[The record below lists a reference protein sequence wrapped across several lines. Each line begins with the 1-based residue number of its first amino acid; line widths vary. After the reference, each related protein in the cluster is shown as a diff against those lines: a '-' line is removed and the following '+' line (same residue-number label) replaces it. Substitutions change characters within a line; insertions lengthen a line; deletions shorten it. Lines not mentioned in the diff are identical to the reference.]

1 MQRLFEFIPGIFS
14 WTTLFLIVFLSWQRP
29 VWIAIFII
37 LFDIYWLLKSIYL
50 SLHLRATFKKMQEY
64 LKISWQD
71 RLAILADWKSVHHLV
86 ILPMADEPYEVV
98 RETFE
103 SLVKTNYP
111 KEKLFLILAIEERA
125 GEKAAEISEK
135 IKKEFSHIFPWLI
148 ITKHPA
154 GLEGEIPGKGS
165 NEAWAAEEAK
175 KLIIDKLNLEYEKVL
190 VSVFDV

>member
-1 MQRLFEFIPGIFS
+1 MQRLFEFIPGILS

-71 RLAILADWKSVHHLV
+71 RLEILADWKSVHHLV

-98 RETFE
+98 RDSFE
-103 SLVKTNYP
+103 SLKKCNYL
-111 KEKLFLILAIEERA
+111 KEKLFLVLATEERA
-125 GEKAAEISEK
+125 GEKAKKVADK
-135 IKKEFSHIFPWLI
+135 IQKEFSQFFPWLI
-148 ITKHPA
+148 ITSHPA
-154 GLEGEIPGKGS
+154 
-165 NEAWAAEEAK
+165 N
-175 KLIIDKLNLEYEKVL
+175 
-190 VSVFDV
+190 